1 MWDIVKV
8 SNACK
13 NKQTNKNHGL
23 EEEEKKNGTEQ
34 KFKKRWEGVFLWLM
48 EDTHQERR
56 SRTKATII
64 TLIKTIET
72 DTEGT

>member
-23 EEEEKKNGTEQ
+23 DEEEKKNGTEQ
-34 KFKKRWEGVFLWLM
+34 KFKKRWWGCFY
-48 EDTHQERR
+48 
-56 SRTKATII
+56 
-64 TLIKTIET
+64 
-72 DTEGT
+72 G